1 MRTIALDDLDFGL
14 RALHSSDRPIL
25 EEATRLNVNWE
36 VDRFTMDEVL
46 ADPRL
51 AHYTEIRP
59 ERGDFGFVATQEDR
73 WAAVV
78 WLVFLPADAPG
89 YGFVSEAVPELSV
102 CTQVEFRRRGV
113 GRALIQMAFEEAVE
127 RGHRAISL
135 SVEEGNPARHLYESM
150 GFVNPPG
157 EHKPGT
163 MVGHLSTR

>member
-1 MRTIALDDLDFGL
+1 MRSIVLEDLHFGL
-14 RALHSSDRPIL
+14 RTLHASDRPIL

-46 ADPRL
+46 ADPWL

-59 ERGDFGFVATQEDR
+59 ERGDFGFVATQAER

-78 WLVFLPADAPG
+78 WLVFLPADTPG

-102 CTQVEFRRRGV
+102 CTQVEFRRRGL
-113 GRALIQMAFEEAVE
+113 GRALIQLAFEGAVE
-127 RGHRAISL
+127 RGRRAISL

-150 GFVNPPG
+150 GFVDTLR

-163 MVGHLSTR
+163 MVAQL